1 MASVSG
7 RVFVVTSGKGGVG
20 KTTVTA
26 NLGAALAMRGK
37 RVLLIDTDLGLRNLD
52 IAMGMESGIVYD
64 LVDVVEEV
72 CDVKKAV
79 LRHRSVDGL
88 YLLPAAQT
96 KDKSFVTAAQMR
108 NLIRKVRCEYD
119 FVLIDSPA
127 GIEQGFEN
135 AVAGADGAIIVTV
148 PELSCIRDADRVLGL
163 LEREE
168 MTDLRLVINRM
179 RPSLVRR
186 GLMPDVED
194 VMSYLSINL
203 LGAVP
208 EDEKIV
214 IAANT
219 IDLVAA
225 DAKSDAGRAF
235 RNMAARLCG
244 ERVELINFK
253 EKKSLWKRIMG

>member
-1 MASVSG
+1 MG
-7 RVFVVTSGKGGVG
+7 QIFVVTSGKGGVG

-37 RVLLIDTDLGLRNLD
+37 RTLLIDTDIGLRNLD
-52 IAMGMESGIVYD
+52 IAMGMENGIVYD

-79 LRHRSVDGL
+79 LRHRSIDNL

-108 NLIRKVRCEYD
+108 NLTDKIRPEYD
-119 FVLIDSPA
+119 FILIDCPA

-148 PELSCIRDADRVLGL
+148 PELSGIRDADRILGL
-163 LEREE
+163 LEKEE
-168 MTDLRLVINRM
+168 MTDLRLIINRM
-179 RPSLVRR
+179 RPSLIRK
-186 GLMPDVED
+186 GLMPDIED
-194 VMSYLSINL
+194 VMNYLSINL

-208 EDEKIV
+208 EDERIV

-219 IDLVAA
+219 IDLVAS
-225 DAKSDAGRAF
+225 DPKSEAGTAF

-244 ERVELINFK
+244 EKAELMNFK
-253 EKKSLWKRIMG
+253 EKKSLWKRLWNNES